1 MADESS
7 VHKGKIGRC
16 PPHVREEVCR
26 RLFEGQTG
34 RKICTW
40 LNEHPDV
47 LRVLDEH
54 FGEEPVTEQ
63 NLSEWRKNG
72 FQKWLARRDQLETTK
87 QLADYSLQ
95 LAEGMTPTEGAAR
108 IAGGQLLMIFEDLD
122 IEAQRTLLKEKP
134 GTYIAL
140 LDALAR
146 VKKSEADAE
155 KARQAKIT
163 NELNTRRL
171 EQNERKLALDE
182 KRFQVRTAELFLEWF
197 DNETAKRIAEGKAAR
212 SVKIEQLRE
221 AMFGP
226 ADQNPDGQGEEKD

>member
-1 MADESS
+1 MAEESTA
-7 VHKGKIGRC
+7 HKGKIGRC
-16 PPHVREEVCR
+16 PPQIREEVCR
-26 RLFEGQTG
+26 RLHEGQTG
-34 RKICTW
+34 RKICAW

-47 LRVLDEH
+47 LRVLDEN

-63 NLSEWRKNG
+63 NLSEWRKGG
-72 FQKWLARRDQLETTK
+72 FRKWLERREQIENTK
-87 QLADYSLQ
+87 QLADYSLK
-95 LAEGMTPTEGAAR
+95 LAEGMSPTEGAAR

-122 IEAQRTLLKEKP
+122 LEAQRSLLREKP

-155 KARQAKIT
+155 KARQARVT
-163 NELNTRRL
+163 NDLNTRRL
-171 EQNERKLALDE
+171 EQTDRKLALDE
-182 KRFQVRTAELFLEWF
+182 QRFQVRTAELFLEWF

-226 ADQNPDGQGEEKD
+226 ADENPNGHQEEKA